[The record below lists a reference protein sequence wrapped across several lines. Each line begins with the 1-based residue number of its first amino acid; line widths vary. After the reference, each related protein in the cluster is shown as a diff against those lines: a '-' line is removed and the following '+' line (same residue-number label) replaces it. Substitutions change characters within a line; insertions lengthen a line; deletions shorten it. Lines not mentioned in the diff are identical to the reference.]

1 MDAVPGSIRAP
12 CNPTGEL
19 ATTSGC
25 WARSM
30 DRIELHLKVP
40 RVDYDKPTA
49 AKRAETLAEARE
61 RVTAAWSR

>member
-1 MDAVPGSIRAP
+1 
-12 CNPTGEL
+12 
-19 ATTSGC
+19 
-25 WARSM
+25 M